1 MRVISVRLDT
11 ADYDQL
17 EAEAN
22 RLGLPP
28 ATLVRIYVR
37 AGLAGNGETEA
48 EWRRRTALAAL
59 DRLAT
64 LTADLPSV
72 DAVQVARESRE
83 ELEQRPHL

>member
-1 MRVISVRLDT
+1 MH
-11 ADYDQL
+11 
-17 EAEAN
+17 
-22 RLGLPP
+22 GLQTNGAVVLLYRPLKKF
-28 ATLVRIYVR
+28 T

-48 EWRRRTALAAL
+48 EWRRRAGLAAL

-72 DAVQVARESRE
+72 DAVQVAREIRE